1 MILST
6 TSKSPTPENRRK
18 ARGLA
23 SMIPNSEYQPRGQR
37 TVQRMVELARKKGY
51 GRVVIFNKKPAV
63 IKSIIVGAGGWK
75 WHPKTLN
82 IKDIKITNEKVD
94 YLKCGNKFLIDF
106 FDIISEDSEYELVKE
121 KGEKIWQVM
130 KFQKKL
136 KKN

>member
-1 MILST
+1 MILTT
-6 TSKSPTPENRRK
+6 TSKSPTLENRKK

-23 SMIPNSEYQPRGQR
+23 AMIPNSEYQPRGQR
-37 TVQRMVELARKKGY
+37 TVQRMVDLARKKGY

-63 IKSIIVGAGGWK
+63 IKAIIVGAKDWK

-82 IKDIKITNEKVD
+82 IKDIKISSEKVD

-106 FDIISEDSEYELVKE
+106 FDIISEDSEYELI
-121 KGEKIWQVM
+121 GEKTWQIK
-130 KFQKKL
+130 KFQQKP